1 MSDPTRTSKAR
12 KSPTRKKPRSRR
24 TASTSDKHELY
35 ELSVQGPEAEG
46 DFIDKVW
53 RQRRR
58 RFARSIREDF
68 CGTAIASAEWV
79 KRRRDNT
86 AIGVDLDQS
95 VLDWATKKLEDR
107 LDPEQR
113 DRLTLRRAD
122 VRTVRTPP
130 VDCILAMNFSYYIFK
145 TRQGLGQY
153 FKQAHRG
160 LAAGGMFLIDA
171 YGGSDSF
178 LEMQERRKVSGFT
191 YVWDQHSYDPI
202 TGDAVNYIHYEFPDG
217 SRLNKAFAYEWR
229 LWTLP
234 EIQELLYEAGFSKVT
249 VYWEG
254 TGDDGEGNDE
264 FDPST
269 VGEACPGWIA
279 YLAAEK

>member
-1 MSDPTRTSKAR
+1 MSDPTRTAKAR
-12 KSPTRKKPRSRR
+12 KNRNHKKRRSRR
-24 TASTSDKHELY
+24 TATTSDKYELY

-95 VLDWATKKLEDR
+95 VLDWATEKLEDR
-107 LDPEQR
+107 LDPDQR
-113 DRLTLRRAD
+113 RRLTLRRAD

-130 VDCILAMNFSYYIFK
+130 VDCILAMNFSYYTFK

-153 FKQAHRG
+153 FKRVLRG
-160 LAAGGMFLIDA
+160 LVAEGIFLIDA

-178 LEMQERRKVSGFT
+178 VEMQERRKVSGFT
-191 YVWDQHSYDPI
+191 YVWDQHSYNPI

-217 SRLNKAFAYEWR
+217 TRMTKAFAYEWR

-234 EIQELLYEAGFSKVT
+234 EIQEVLYEAGFSKVT

-254 TGDDGEGNDE
+254 TDDDGEGNDE

>member
-1 MSDPTRTSKAR
+1 MSDATRTSKAR
-12 KSPTRKKPRSRR
+12 KNPNHKKRRSRR
-24 TASTSDKHELY
+24 TAATSDKHELY

-46 DFIDKVW
+46 DFVDKAF

-58 RFARSIREDF
+58 RLARSIREDF

-86 AIGVDLDQS
+86 AIAVDLDQS
-95 VLDWATKKLEDR
+95 VLDWAARKLPER
-107 LDPEQR
+107 LDPEQLG
-113 DRLTLRRAD
+113 RLTLRRAD

-153 FKQAHRG
+153 FKRAHRG
-160 LAAGGMFLIDA
+160 LVEYGLFLIDA

-191 YVWDQHSYDPI
+191 YVWDQHSYNPI
-202 TGDAVNYIHYEFPDG
+202 TGDAVNYIHFEFPDG
-217 SRLNKAFAYEWR
+217 TRMNKAFAYEWR

>member
-12 KSPTRKKPRSRR
+12 KRPTRKKPRSRR

-234 EIQELLYEAGFSKVT
+234 EIQEVLYEAGFSKVT

-254 TGDDGEGNDE
+254 TDEDGEGNDE
-264 FDPST
+264 FDPAT

-279 YLAAEK
+279 YLVAEK